1 MSISDLRKSSTTA
14 AKSILS
20 NGVDTL
26 TTLSASVSAATPHA
40 NVTSAESAFVAAIST
55 DVTAANDTVDGLYK
69 IVRDALTMGIE
80 NIRVLEKFIGLRVPQ
95 MGEFVSLTVTYF
107 VCICDYYSN
116 LTLTQTLSPY
126 NMMQKK
132 QRTGT
137 TSV

>member
-20 NGVDTL
+20 NGVETL

-55 DVTAANDTVDGLYK
+55 DVTAANDTVDALYK

-80 NIRVLEKFIGLRVPQ
+80 NIRALEKFIGLRVPQ
-95 MGEFVSLTVTYF
+95 MGEFVV
-107 VCICDYYSN
+107 
-116 LTLTQTLSPY
+116 
-126 NMMQKK
+126 
-132 QRTGT
+132 
-137 TSV
+137 

>member
-26 TTLSASVSAATPHA
+26 TTLSASVTAATPHA

-80 NIRVLEKFIGLRVPQ
+80 NIRALEKFIGLRVPQ
-95 MGEFVSLTVTYF
+95 MGEFVAMTINSLFF
-107 VCICDYYSN
+107 VCILMRLLFESYANTNS
-116 LTLTQTLSPY
+116 LSSY
-126 NMMQKK
+126 NMI
-132 QRTGT
+132 
-137 TSV
+137 SPN

>member
-26 TTLSASVSAATPHA
+26 TTLSASVTAATPHA

-80 NIRVLEKFIGLRVPQ
+80 NIRALEKFIGLRVPQ
-95 MGEFVSLTVTYF
+95 MGEFVAMTINSLFF
-107 VCICDYYSN
+107 VCILMRLLFESYANTNS
-116 LTLTQTLSPY
+116 LSI
-126 NMMQKK
+126 
-132 QRTGT
+132 
-137 TSV
+137 